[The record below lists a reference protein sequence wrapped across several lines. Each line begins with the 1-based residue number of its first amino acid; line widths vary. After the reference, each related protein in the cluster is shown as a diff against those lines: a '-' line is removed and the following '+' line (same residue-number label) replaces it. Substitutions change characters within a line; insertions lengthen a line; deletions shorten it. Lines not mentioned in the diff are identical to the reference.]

1 MNGILPLIQA
11 MLVTTPGRW
20 IAMAGSI
27 PPSLLRRTPAPG
39 EWSAFEC
46 LQHLVDVERS
56 VFPVRVAC
64 FLEGRDF
71 PGFDPDSEGTKA
83 DDAADALALA
93 NEFGRLRQQVLA
105 LLATLTTA
113 DLPRTARH
121 QELGLVTLDQLLHQW
136 VAHDLMHTVQG
147 ERALM
152 QPFIEGCGPWLSYFA
167 DHVAA
172 KS

>member
-1 MNGILPLIQA
+1 MYEILPLVQA
-11 MLVTTPGRW
+11 MLVTTPSRW

-27 PPSLLRRTPAPG
+27 PLSLLLRPPAPG

-56 VFPVRVAC
+56 VFPLRVAC
-64 FLEGRDF
+64 LLEERDF
-71 PGFDPDSEGTKA
+71 PGFDPDSGGTKA
-83 DDAADALALA
+83 DDTSDALALA
-93 NEFGRLRQQVLA
+93 DEFARLRQQGLA
-105 LLATLTTA
+105 LLATLTPA

-121 QELGLVTLDQLLHQW
+121 QALGPVTLDQLLHHW
-136 VAHDLMHTVQG
+136 VAHDLMHTVQA

-152 QPFIEGCGPWLSYFA
+152 QPFIEGCGPWLPYFA
-167 DHVAA
+167 DHIVA